1 MSQIGYLD
9 DCQLVLTVGWESA
22 GAVKSP
28 KVASP
33 GVLSFSEH
41 GSGFWEKESL
51 RSIIPRDLGRSCKSL
66 NSVVF
71 FLLIFYWSI
80 VLHNVVLVS
89 MAQQNVSAIHI
100 SSSFWTSH
108 FGHHS
113 ALKRIP
119 WTIQYV
125 LKTTMRYLLISVR
138 MTIIKQSINNK
149 CWKGCREK
157 GILLH
162 SW

>member
-1 MSQIGYLD
+1 MSQTGYLD

-71 FLLIFYWSI
+71 FFINFLLEYCSSQCSVSFYGTAKCISHTYIFFLLDFPFWSPQCI
-80 VLHNVVLVS
+80 KENSMDYTVCSQNYHEVS
-89 MAQQNVSAIHI
+89 SHI
-100 SSSFWTSH
+100 SQND
-108 FGHHS
+108 HHQ
-113 ALKRIP
+113 
-119 WTIQYV
+119 TIY
-125 LKTTMRYLLISVR
+125 
-138 MTIIKQSINNK
+138 KQ
-149 CWKGCREK
+149 
-157 GILLH
+157 
-162 SW
+162 